1 MPINGISANLSREE
15 CNNQVSCI
23 FDGKSSAFDFVPFKH
38 FNKHKNYRSPF
49 YKSFDVFCHKDTLQ
63 SAGYLVCSNAR
74 SGGCKL
80 GNAIIKFNAKN
91 GGINRPERHAVN
103 HVSVEVSPAF
113 YFPRAMPESLK
124 GNIGKS
130 AALTVALDLRPVS
143 VTYGK
148 KGMALFSNAVFQAGL
163 STL

>member
-1 MPINGISANLSREE
+1 
-15 CNNQVSCI
+15 
-23 FDGKSSAFDFVPFKH
+23 
-38 FNKHKNYRSPF
+38 
-49 YKSFDVFCHKDTLQ
+49 
-63 SAGYLVCSNAR
+63 
-74 SGGCKL
+74 
-80 GNAIIKFNAKN
+80 
-91 GGINRPERHAVN
+91 
-103 HVSVEVSPAF
+103 
-113 YFPRAMPESLK
+113 MPESLK